1 MRCGGQGGR
10 GSLSSSSLCDM
21 ATLLCLLSVNIFVL
35 CVVISDSM
43 VFHCNFILGSVCHG
57 SGRHHLSGPS
67 DLSLI
72 CIGHRTMALLLIELF
87 LHLIFRV
94 FLSQQTTVRAVTIH
108 LSPPARCFIKDPLY
122 TRPMKRVSLP
132 SVLISSVHTVYC
144 VYGDCTSHAT
154 SLFF

>member
-1 MRCGGQGGR
+1 MC
-10 GSLSSSSLCDM
+10 
-21 ATLLCLLSVNIFVL
+21 L

-108 LSPPARCFIKDPLY
+108 LSPPARCYKG
-122 TRPMKRVSLP
+122 
-132 SVLISSVHTVYC
+132 SVVYPTNEESFPPFRLDKFSSYCIYTVYM
-144 VYGDCTSHAT
+144 VTALLTQPLS
-154 SLFF
+154 FFETQKLILVVFIFILEKSSI